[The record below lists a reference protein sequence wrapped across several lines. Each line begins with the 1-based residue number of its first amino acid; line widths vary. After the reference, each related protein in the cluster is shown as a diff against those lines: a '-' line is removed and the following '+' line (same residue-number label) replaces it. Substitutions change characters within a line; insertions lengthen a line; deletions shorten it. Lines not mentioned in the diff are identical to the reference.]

1 MGVNDSRIKG
11 LLDAKYYSGN
21 RMRKREREGDKGRER
36 ERRRGENIMVVS
48 GWGSEGRKPR
58 RHFVWKGGT

>member
-1 MGVNDSRIKG
+1 MNDSRVKG
-11 LLDAKYYSGN
+11 LLAAKYYSGN

-48 GWGSEGRKPR
+48 G
-58 RHFVWKGGT
+58 